1 MNINKPS
8 HLGHRARIRKKFLNS
23 SNSLLDYEILEL
35 LLFSAIPRKD
45 TKEIAKNLLNEF
57 GDITSI
63 VNADI
68 SHLKEISGISDNVVA
83 HFKII
88 KEIIIRGAKSKI
100 TKVNIIDN
108 WHNMIQYCQNN
119 IGHLQYERLHILFLN
134 KKFHLISDKIYGE
147 FETTN
152 HVAIDH
158 KYIIK
163 MALNLSSSY
172 VILCHNHP
180 SGNLKPSKIDII
192 STKKLKEALENV
204 AIKML
209 DHIII
214 GNNQYY
220 SFKESLVI

>member
-8 HLGHRARIRKKFLNS
+8 HLGHRARIREKFLNNH
-23 SNSLLDYEILEL
+23 NSLLDYEILEL

-57 GDITSI
+57 GNITNI
-63 VNADI
+63 INADP
-68 SHLKEISGISDNVVA
+68 SYLKEIPGISDNVIT
-83 HFKII
+83 HLKII
-88 KEIIIRGAKSKI
+88 KEIIIRAAKNKI

-119 IGHLQYERLHILFLN
+119 IGHLQYERFHILFLN

-147 FETTN
+147 FEITN
-152 HVAIDH
+152 QVTLDN
-158 KYIIK
+158 KYIVK
-163 MALNLSSSY
+163 TALNLSSSY

-180 SGNLKPSKIDII
+180 SGNLKPSKMDID
-192 STKKLKEALENV
+192 STKKLKESLENV

-220 SFKESLVI
+220 SFKESLAI